1 MSLKGVIFDLD
12 GTLTHFNIKTK
23 EAKTAFLKKVR
34 AMGVR
39 SKLLAP
45 DRPMEILLRYLE
57 TYHGLNR
64 DLLMK
69 IADECFS
76 PYEMEAAERA
86 ELKPKARSV
95 LSKLKSLGYEL
106 GIASNNCRECIDRVL
121 RRFRLEDFFT
131 GVVTRNDVKRLKP
144 HEEML
149 FEVMRRLRIKPWE
162 AIYVG
167 DSIADVV
174 AGKRAGVYVVA
185 IKDSGSSI
193 KLPAKIRPDYVI
205 EDLGGLV
212 DVVKHLEE
220 RSF

>member
-1 MSLKGVIFDLD
+1 M
-12 GTLTHFNIKTK
+12 
-23 EAKTAFLKKVR
+23 
-34 AMGVR
+34 
-39 SKLLAP
+39 
-45 DRPMEILLRYLE
+45 
-57 TYHGLNR
+57 
-64 DLLMK
+64 
-69 IADECFS
+69 
-76 PYEMEAAERA
+76 
-86 ELKPKARSV
+86 
-95 LSKLKSLGYEL
+95 
-106 GIASNNCRECIDRVL
+106 
-121 RRFRLEDFFT
+121 
-131 GVVTRNDVKRLKP
+131 KRLKP

-185 IKDSGSSI
+185 IKDCGSSI